1 MTPTFSPRL
10 RSTGS
15 SFSSRVVLP
24 LLCTPLTAS
33 TAGRLSACVSASAC
47 FCSLYKAKH
56 LHFCT
61 GFYRPAAGG
70 DLHQTVAA
78 HHGGQRTG
86 GVRLG
91 VARAGQGH
99 LAAAG
104 SRPQVAVALAG
115 FGKAIGQGADGAGG
129 DAALLP
135 PPGGA
140 QQRGDSVLLQ
150 RSGGGKG
157 VAGQAEYQLAAQ
169 RCRQHGA
176 AGLLG
181 YALYQQLGC

>member
-1 MTPTFSPRL
+1 M
-10 RSTGS
+10 
-15 SFSSRVVLP
+15 P
-24 LLCTPLTAS
+24 LLGLEKPL
-33 TAGRLSACVSASAC
+33 
-47 FCSLYKAKH
+47 
-56 LHFCT
+56 
-61 GFYRPAAGG
+61 
-70 DLHQTVAA
+70 
-78 HHGGQRTG
+78 
-86 GVRLG
+86 VR
-91 VARAGQGH
+91 
-99 LAAAG
+99 
-104 SRPQVAVALAG
+104 
-115 FGKAIGQGADGAGG
+115 

-181 YALYQQLGC
+181 YPLHHKLCTQLFQHKGQIILLPYGDAAAGDDGMGQAALFFYLNGQRL